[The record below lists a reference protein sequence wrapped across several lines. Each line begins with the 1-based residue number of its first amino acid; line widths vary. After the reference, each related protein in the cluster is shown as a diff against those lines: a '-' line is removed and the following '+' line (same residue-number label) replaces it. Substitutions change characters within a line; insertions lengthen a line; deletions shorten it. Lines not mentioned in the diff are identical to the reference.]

1 MVDMKKQKIKTLFRC
16 QQCEYTSPKWMGRC
30 PDCGQ
35 WNTFVEEKEAPSL
48 RGVAARPQLTDF
60 SSAVM
65 PLHEVSIDAFK
76 RRATGIAEFDRM
88 LGGGVVPG
96 SLILLGGPPGIGKST
111 LMLQVSAALAA
122 AMPGKDNEAGVLYVS
137 GEESLSQVKSRADRL
152 NIKGRGL
159 YLVSETNLENILEN
173 INKVAPAV
181 VVIDSIQTTYRQDL
195 AGAPGSVGQVRE
207 CTAEFLRLAKSKGI
221 TIFLLG
227 HVTKEGDIAGPRVLE
242 HIVDTVLYFETERQQ
257 VYRVLRAYKN
267 RFGPTSEI
275 GVFEMKATGLA
286 EVANPSLLFLGERS
300 INTPGSTVVA
310 TIEGTRP
317 LLLEVQALVTRTNF
331 GLPRR
336 MVSGY
341 DLNRVI
347 LLIAVLEKRLGLN
360 LESQDVFVNVVG
372 GVRIKETGVD
382 LGIACAIASANSG
395 FVCPPKLLI
404 LGEVGLA
411 GEVRSIAQVA
421 ERAIEAE
428 KLGFEKII
436 IPKTNLKTLTYKG
449 KLGVTGVE
457 SVQQAIEEIR
467 NG

>member
-65 PLHEVSIDAFK
+65 PLHEVSVDAFK

-411 GEVRSIAQVA
+411 GEVRSIAQVV